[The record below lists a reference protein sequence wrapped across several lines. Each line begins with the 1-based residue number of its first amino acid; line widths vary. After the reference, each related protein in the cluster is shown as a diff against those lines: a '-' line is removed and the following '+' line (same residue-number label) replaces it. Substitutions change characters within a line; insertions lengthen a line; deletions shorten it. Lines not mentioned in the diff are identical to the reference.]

1 MENPTELIK
10 VEKNGEVLEVTRKM
24 YVVYYKVVGYA
35 VVKPKRSTKKASG

>member
-24 YVVYYKVVGYA
+24 YEVYYKIVGYEL
-35 VVKPKRSTKKASG
+35 VKPKRSTKKASG

>member
-24 YVVYYKVVGYA
+24 YEVYYKVVGYEA
-35 VVKPKRSTKKASG
+35 VKPKRSTKKVSE